1 MGKINRAYA
10 DKYRQ
15 LGRNLAYYRRL
26 RGYSQA
32 ELAEKL
38 DLSEGY
44 VGHIEAQNVDKE
56 PSLQVLFRIAE
67 ALDVP
72 PINFSW
78 TPKCRRCCGG
88 TGKDEKAIPDPPGP
102 GNFLPCRG
110 ICRPSFT
117 K

>member
-1 MGKINRAYA
+1 MGVKRAKDGVAMGKINRAYA

-44 VGHIEAQNVDKE
+44 MGHIEAQNVDKE

-72 PINFSW
+72 AYKFFMDAKMP
-78 TPKCRRCCGG
+78 PVLRRNR
-88 TGKDEKAIPDPPGP
+88 K
-102 GNFLPCRG
+102 R
-110 ICRPSFT
+110 
-117 K
+117 

>member
-1 MGKINRAYA
+1 MSQIWGETAKDGVKMGMIYRPYA
-10 DKYRQ
+10 EKYRQ

-38 DLSEGY
+38 ELSEGY
-44 VGHIEAQNVDKE
+44 LGHIEAQNVDKE

-72 PINFSW
+72 VYKFFMDAKMP
-78 TPKCRRCCGG
+78 PVLRRNRNQ
-88 TGKDEKAIPDPPGP
+88 K
-102 GNFLPCRG
+102 R
-110 ICRPSFT
+110 
-117 K
+117 